1 VVGVL
6 APVGCRGFSGGGPPG
21 GVPVVVAAIGFAGG
35 DDKFKLRI
43 TNDRGTDLTLVK
55 MTCGCQLANS
65 SRMCCAG
72 LRPRSFGAFSCLQL
86 QLDLDSSDG
95 VCCFFNYVISL
106 MTMLYF
112 EYARGRTFCGRI
124 LPWKLLRVQGVT
136 LAEIA

>member
-1 VVGVL
+1 VRVGPGGERVVGVL

-55 MTCGCQLANS
+55 MTCGWQLANS

-72 LRPRSFGAFSCLQL
+72 LRPRSFWSICLPATATRLGQL
-86 QLDLDSSDG
+86 RRS
-95 VCCFFNYVISL
+95 
-106 MTMLYF
+106 MLF
-112 EYARGRTFCGRI
+112 
-124 LPWKLLRVQGVT
+124 L
-136 LAEIA
+136 